1 MRFSL
6 ISKLENLIFS
16 HRPWVIGI
24 FVVTTLFMVF
34 QAVQLRIDAG
44 FTKHL
49 PLKHE
54 YMKTFVQY
62 QQEFG
67 GADRIIIAIMTKH
80 GDIFT
85 PEFFDILKRVTDEVF
100 FIPGVDRTQV
110 KSLFTPNVR
119 FTEVVEDGIAGGNV
133 VPADFRPDP
142 EGLARVRENI
152 LKSGI
157 LGRLVSNDFT
167 GAAVSAQFLEFNPNT
182 GERLDYIKVA
192 HQLENI
198 REKFSR
204 DPVGKSFDYHIIGF
218 AKVMGDVADG
228 ALRVVLFFG
237 VAFLITAVL
246 VYIYSQS
253 YVLTVISL
261 ACSLFAVIWQLGL
274 LTLLGFGIDPMSILV
289 PFLVFAIGVS
299 HGVQMVSGIRA
310 EVFKGMEI
318 LDAAR
323 ATFRRLIVPGGIAL
337 ASDTIG
343 FITILL
349 IEVRIIQ
356 EMAITASL
364 GVAVIILTNLFLLP
378 VLLSYVRFS
387 DIYRQKLLTRA
398 QRLEHFWS
406 VLSRVCEPR
415 NASIVIIV
423 SLCLLALGAWK
434 AAEIKIGDLHQG
446 VPELRAD
453 SRYNT
458 DSRII
463 THHFSVGV
471 DTISVI
477 VETVPEGCVDY
488 DVMETIDRFEWHMRN
503 VEGVQSVFALP
514 GIAKVINAGWN
525 EGSLKWRVLPR
536 NQSVLAQSVAYVPT
550 SSGLLNTDCSVMP
563 VLIFTSD
570 HKAETIANI
579 VSEVKAFREKYEW
592 EKVRFR
598 LATGNVGVMAA
609 TNEEVSAAQ
618 FPIILYVFSA
628 VIALCWITFRSLR
641 GTLCVIIP
649 LAIVSLL
656 AYALMTLLE
665 IGLKVSTLPVVAL
678 GVGIGVDYGIY
689 IFSRFRGILIG
700 EEPLEQFGPDGCVT
714 CSFDQNPTIKEIFT
728 CTLRITGS
736 GVIFTGITLATGV
749 ATWIFSPLKFQAD
762 MGILLTFMFL
772 VNMLGAIFLLPALAS
787 WLVRSRNKSGNIY
800 GGQEF
805 VLWKKE

>member
-1 MRFSL
+1 MRFSV
-6 ISKLENLIFS
+6 ISKLEALIFGN
-16 HRPWVIGI
+16 RRWVIGI
-24 FVVTTLFMVF
+24 FVIMTLFM
-34 QAVQLRIDAG
+34 AYRASLLRIDAG

-54 YMKTFVQY
+54 YMKTYVQY

-67 GADRIIIAIMTKH
+67 GANRVVIAIMTK
-80 GDIFT
+80 GGEIFT
-85 PEFFDILKRVTDEVF
+85 PAFFDVLRRVTDEVF
-100 FIPGVDRTQV
+100 FIPGIDRTQV

-133 VPADFRPDP
+133 VPSDFRPDP
-142 EGLARVRENI
+142 EGLAKVRENV
-152 LKSGI
+152 LKSGTV
-157 LGRLVSNDFT
+157 GRLVANDFS
-167 GAAVSAQFLEFNPNT
+167 GAVVSAQFLEFDPNT
-182 GERLDYIKVA
+182 GERLNYIHAA
-192 HQLENI
+192 HQLEKI

-204 DPVGKSFDYHIIGF
+204 DSLGKDFDYHIIGF
-218 AKVMGDVADG
+218 TKVMGDIADG
-228 ALRVVLFFG
+228 AARVVLFFG
-237 VAFLITAVL
+237 VAFIITAVL

-253 YVLTVISL
+253 YVLTIISL

-299 HGVQMVSGIRA
+299 HGVQMISGVRA
-310 EVFKGMEI
+310 EMFKGAESM
-318 LDAAR
+318 DAAQ
-323 ATFRRLIVPGGIAL
+323 ASFRRLIVPGGIAL

-349 IEVRIIQ
+349 IDVRIIQ

-364 GVAVIILTNLFLLP
+364 GVAVIIFTNLFLLP
-378 VLLSYVRFS
+378 VLLSYVKFS
-387 DIYRQKLLTRA
+387 DSYKQKIVHRA
-398 QRLEHFWS
+398 QGLEHFWDF
-406 VLSRVCEPR
+406 LSRVSAPR
-415 NASIVIIV
+415 NALIVLGV
-423 SLCLLALGAWK
+423 SFCLLAVGAWK
-434 AAEIKIGDLHQG
+434 AADIKIGDLHRG

-453 SRYNT
+453 SRYNKDSQVIT
-458 DSRII
+458 DR
-463 THHFSVGV
+463 FSVGV

-477 VETVPEGCVDY
+477 VETIPEGCIDY
-488 DVMETIDRFEWHMRN
+488 EAMRTIDRFEWHMKN
-503 VEGVQSVFALP
+503 VEGVQSVIALP

-536 NQSVLAQSVAYVPT
+536 NQSVLAQAVAYIPT
-550 SSGLLNTDCSVMP
+550 SSGLMNPDCSVMP

-570 HKAETIANI
+570 HKAETIAKI
-579 VSEVKAFREKYEW
+579 VSEVKGFQKKYGW

-609 TNEEVSAAQ
+609 TNEEVQAAQ
-618 FPIILYVFSA
+618 FPIIMYVFSA

-641 GTLCVIIP
+641 GTLCVVIP
-649 LAIVSLL
+649 LGIVSLL

-689 IFSRFRGILIG
+689 IFSRFKGIGSG
-700 EEPLEQFGPDGCVT
+700 EEPMEEFGPDGCMI
-714 CSFDQNPTIKEIFT
+714 CSFEQNPTLQEVYK

-736 GVIFTGITLATGV
+736 GVIFTGITLAAGV

-772 VNMLGAIFLLPALAS
+772 VNMMGAILLLPALAS
-787 WLVRSRNKSGNIY
+787 WLMRPRNNP
-800 GGQEF
+800 EN
-805 VLWKKE
+805 